1 MAVSCKLQAYLLF
14 VRIFCSGF
22 YTTLCSYV
30 ARLVLLAMLHEVSYL
45 AMACLTV
52 VCSVIRFA
60 NSTLQQPSAI
70 PLGDASATQTVIPRA
85 VRNEPNVDAGCHDS
99 DAHTPT
105 ELEPNNG
112 ESEVQPEGADD
123 EASDSVAC
131 HDFDMARTVRNE
143 PDGDGVQ
150 PEENETGDSEARHD
164 FDMLKPAEDEPDG
177 DGVQPEENET
187 GDSEARHDFD
197 MLKPA
202 EDEPNGDGL
211 QPGENETG
219 DSGAS
224 HDFDMSKPTENE
236 PNGDGL
242 QPQQNETGV
251 NEISPGLDVA
261 QPGEA
266 EPSNDA
272 ANHAVDVAP
281 PMVDNVALVQRV
293 LAYSQ
298 MEDKALGDRLIFQLA
313 PEAYQR
319 QGLKSVYDRLRW
331 QANPHR
337 HLLGGEYRA
346 LAFQAFEHLR

>member
-14 VRIFCSGF
+14 VWIFCSGF

-30 ARLVLLAMLHEVSYL
+30 ARLVLLAMLHEVFYL

-164 FDMLKPAEDEPDG
+164 FDMLKPAEDEP
-177 DGVQPEENET
+177 
-187 GDSEARHDFD
+187 
-197 MLKPA
+197 
-202 EDEPNGDGL
+202 NGDGL

-266 EPSNDA
+266 EPSNDG

-346 LAFQAFEHLR
+346 LAFQAFEHLRAVYHRLEEAQMLASGSGEE